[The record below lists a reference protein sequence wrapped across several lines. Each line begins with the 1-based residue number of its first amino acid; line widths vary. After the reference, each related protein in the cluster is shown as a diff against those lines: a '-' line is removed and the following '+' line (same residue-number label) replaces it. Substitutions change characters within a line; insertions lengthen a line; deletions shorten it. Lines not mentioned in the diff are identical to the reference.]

1 MSKSKKHSKVFF
13 VTGIDT
19 NVGKTLVC
27 AILTEAFQ
35 ADYFKPIQSGTLEG
49 ADHQTVKSLIN
60 NSKSVIHPNVYSF
73 PDPVSPHLAAKL
85 VEEKIELSKIKL
97 PKTTNHLIVEGA
109 GGVLVP
115 INDEATILDV
125 ISPDMQVL
133 VVTKNYLGS
142 INHTLLTL
150 NALKEKGLQVVAL
163 VVSGDRN
170 PETERIIQ
178 QMSGVPIW
186 FAIEQEPYIDQNVV
200 AEYTEM
206 VQDTE
211 IFKQLMA

>member
-19 NVGKTLVC
+19 NVGKTLVS

-49 ADHQTVKSLIN
+49 ADHQTVKSLIS

-125 ISPDMQVL
+125 ISPDMQVV

-150 NALKEKGLQVVAL
+150 NILKEKGLQVIGL

-170 PETERIIQ
+170 QETERIIQ

-186 FAIEQEPYIDQNVV
+186 FAIAQEPYIDQNVV
-200 AEYTEM
+200 AEYAEM

-211 IFKQLMA
+211 IFKQLMV

>member
-19 NVGKTLVC
+19 NVGKTLVS

-49 ADHQTVKSLIN
+49 ADHKTVETLISNFKSA
-60 NSKSVIHPNVYSF
+60 IHPNVYSF

-85 VEEKIELSKIKL
+85 VKEKIELSKIKL

-115 INDEATILDV
+115 INEEATILDI
-125 ISPDMQVL
+125 ISPDMQVV

-150 NALKEKGLQVVAL
+150 KVLKEKGLQVIGL
-163 VVSGDRN
+163 VISGDRN
-170 PETERIIQ
+170 METDSIIQ
-178 QMSGVPIW
+178 QMGGVPIW

-200 AEYTEM
+200 AEYAEM

>member
-1 MSKSKKHSKVFF
+1 MSKSKKHSNVFF

-19 NVGKTLVC
+19 NVGKTLVS

-49 ADHQTVKSLIN
+49 ADHKTVETLIS

-115 INDEATILDV
+115 INEEATILDI
-125 ISPDMQVL
+125 ISPDMQVV

-142 INHTLLTL
+142 INHSLLTL
-150 NALKEKGLQVVAL
+150 NVLKEKGLQVVGL
-163 VVSGDRN
+163 VISGDRN

-200 AEYTEM
+200 AEYAEI